1 MMRIAVALLV
11 VSALLCSCGPMEPQ
25 PVAAAAPKPG
35 IDPANIRTAD
45 SARALLHTGDIV
57 TRMGI
62 GADSYLLQ
70 QMNNRDKTF
79 SHCGV
84 VVIENGY
91 PFVYHAIGGEDNPDE
106 RLRRD
111 SAAYFFSP
119 FRNTG
124 IGIIRYDFDSAQ
136 AGQLQNIVTAYYK
149 MRPRFDMKFDLA
161 TDNELYCSEFVYKS
175 LLSLTHDTALI
186 PLSQYKSHR
195 YVGIDD
201 LYLNPH
207 AHLICKVRY
216 K

>member
-1 MMRIAVALLV
+1 MRTVVALLV
-11 VSALLCSCGPMEPQ
+11 VSALLFSCGQTDPQ
-25 PVAAAAPKPG
+25 PAMATALKPAAN
-35 IDPANIRTAD
+35 PANIRMAD
-45 SARALLHTGDIV
+45 SAIALLHTGDIV

-62 GADSYLLQ
+62 GADSYILQ

-79 SHCGV
+79 SHCGI

-119 FRNTG
+119 LRNTAL
-124 IGIIRYDFDSAQ
+124 GIIRYGFDSVQ
-136 AGQLQNIVTAYYK
+136 AGQLQNIVTACYK
-149 MRPRFDMKFDLA
+149 LRPRFDMKFDLA

-175 LLSLTHDTALI
+175 LLSLTHDTTFI
-186 PLSQYKSHR
+186 PLSQYKGHS

-207 AHLICKVRY
+207 AHLICKVGY